1 LGHVGKKSIGDA
13 FKAHMDFGLR
23 KTGKST
29 KYHKCHYCEGTC
41 TSGDMGAAAGV
52 KHLRDCPKVPA
63 EVRGAAKQALEETE
77 KRVKD
82 SAAVTKA
89 HIYMYGDKGQSS
101 LKEWSA

>member
-1 LGHVGKKSIGDA
+1 MATCTTATCICEALIGDA

-77 KRVKD
+77 EGEGQRR
-82 SAAVTKA
+82 
-89 HIYMYGDKGQSS
+89 GNKGTH
-101 LKEWSA
+101 